1 MMEFVSIAVV
11 DEHKVPQTDRLL
23 DFLIRRR
30 GPVIMAFV
38 RSAYTHTDLLK
49 HALTGFEQ
57 GKQEIDQAIAN
68 IRQTLNGTAAR
79 APSVKPTRPR
89 EVS

>member
-1 MMEFVSIAVV
+1 
-11 DEHKVPQTDRLL
+11 
-23 DFLIRRR
+23 
-30 GPVIMAFV
+30 MAFV

-49 HALTGFEQ
+49 HALIGFEQ

-79 APSVKPTRPR
+79 APSVNQHVRARYHERRSPQTDVHTDEATLGRAKKVGKKRL
-89 EVS
+89 V